1 MAIRFLRGLQTKI
14 DAASILDGQPAV
26 VRRENKSPLLYIGI
40 DGQAGTAKQ
49 IAPDVDVYGNTG
61 ITSTSPFSF
70 NMGMAQF
77 KSGTDTSLNID
88 SVNHVVT
95 PGDTTRMWSLGT
107 AENSFANIYVMG
119 MMTPGNTN
127 GIGNV
132 GTDYKG
138 LSRIHS
144 NAYYLEQGD
153 SGGATYIYGRVKNV
167 AVTEEAD
174 NDDIALAYW
183 LPSDN
188 GEKGT
193 WILGNRNIAVNTN
206 INGQNIYMQSNEDI
220 RFKVYRQDSSTS
232 QSAEVAL
239 SYSGASSFSSLGDND
254 IYLGY
259 TNHRW
264 RAVYAMNM
272 YNGAGNNRIP
282 NFLHGTATPS
292 SGGADGDI
300 YIVHA

>member
-40 DGQAGTAKQ
+40 DGRAGTAKQ

-70 NMGMAQF
+70 NMGTAQF
-77 KSGTDTSLNID
+77 KSGSDTSLNID

-107 AENSFANIYVMG
+107 AENSFANIYIMG
-119 MMTPGNTN
+119 LMPPGDTN
-127 GIGNV
+127 GVGNIGSHY
-132 GTDYKG
+132 TG

-144 NAYYLEQGD
+144 NAYYLEQKD
-153 SGGATYIYGRVKNV
+153 TGGSAYIFGRIKNV

-183 LPSDN
+183 TPSDN

-193 WILGNRNIAVNTN
+193 WMLGSRNIAVNTN
-206 INGQNIYMQSNEDI
+206 IHGQNIYMESNENV
-220 RFKVYRQDSSTS
+220 RMKVYNQGDASLSTEIGY
-232 QSAEVAL
+232 A
-239 SYSGASSFSSLGDND
+239 YSGASSFSSLGDND

-264 RAVYAMNM
+264 KAVYAINM
-272 YNGAGNNRIP
+272 YNGANNNRIP

-292 SGGADGDI
+292 SGGSNGDI

>member
-77 KSGTDTSLNID
+77 KSGTDTSLIID

-107 AENSFANIYVMG
+107 AENSFASIYVLG
-119 MMTPGNTN
+119 MMPPGNAN

-132 GTDYKG
+132 GTHYKG

-144 NAYYLEQGD
+144 NSYYLEQKDTG
-153 SGGATYIYGRVKNV
+153 SAAYIFGRIKNV

-174 NDDIALAYW
+174 NGDIALAYW

-193 WILGNRNIAVNTN
+193 WMLGNRNIAVNTN
-206 INGQNIYMQSNEDI
+206 INGQNIYMQSNEDV
-220 RFKVYRQDSSTS
+220 RMKVYNQSDPSLST
-232 QSAEVAL
+232 EIGY

-264 RAVYAMNM
+264 KAVYAINM
-272 YNGAGNNRIP
+272 YNGANNNRIP

-292 SGGADGDI
+292 SGGSDGDI